1 MHPTRRNKEGLL
13 ERRIPW
19 IMSRIRTTQ
28 ETIARIP
35 IIKGMRTVWWYA
47 RKWRHITIYSKSQ
60 KIEPDNLKNPAKN
73 RLSSESEGARHGTGP
88 MGEKISAPALEEWM
102 SKEHKE
108 AAKTELGK
116 EHLEA

>member
-1 MHPTRRNKEGLL
+1 
-13 ERRIPW
+13 
-19 IMSRIRTTQ
+19 MSRIRATQ
-28 ETIARIP
+28 EATAGIP
-35 IIKGMRTVWWYA
+35 MNIIEIDSSVVCAGMETYNDA
-47 RKWRHITIYSKSQ
+47 PKNQ

-88 MGEKISAPALEEWM
+88 MGEKKSSNSTNLRRFVKIPAPVHEEQM

-116 EHLEA
+116 ERLEA